1 MQNAKTIGIIEPL
14 TGPMNRISW
23 EMALKGVL
31 ARHSLIHCVDTR
43 YICNNNPGANQRL
56 NAANA
61 ANAQNEDPNQIHHAF
76 TDNGD
81 IYSLVNAVTNDN
93 SSFPGNLRENMAAR
107 WSHLLSQ
114 PVLTLF
120 LRNCLQELTQST
132 TNKPRLLLR
141 TSPKMEATET
151 ISEYMDRF
159 RKMIRLIMAN
169 PNVVAFATLD
179 TFVKQHT
186 AITNGLVTHFANQKG
201 RISDDA
207 TVTNMDQLQTLHEN
221 VEVELNYK
229 PITAIANLDI
239 SSSQTNN
246 TRPPYGWN
254 SNPNNRYNP
263 LAKAKKPV
271 PREYTCPIC
280 NGKGTH
286 WGWHCKKDPRYN
298 VFVSKDKRN
307 RQNQQREKGSKHQY
321 NNPQANMN
329 ADGNG
334 NLICQVIAALNSAAS
349 AASNHTLSNELRQ
362 ALNNAQNANNKSEQ

>member
-1 MQNAKTIGIIEPL
+1 MQNAKTIDIIEPL

-31 ARHSLIHCVDTR
+31 ARHSLIHCIDTR
-43 YICNNNPGANQRL
+43 YIRNNNPGANQRL

-93 SSFPGNLRENMAAR
+93 SSFPGNLRENMAAI
-107 WSHLLSQ
+107 SLILLNVSSNLKMV
-114 PVLTLF
+114 PPSESTCAYAVLKKLF
-120 LRNCLQELTQST
+120 AR
-132 TNKPRLLLR
+132 TNTVNDQQVK
-141 TSPKMEATET
+141 TIVKDFTNFKMEATET
-151 ISEYMDRF
+151 IGEYMDRF
-159 RKMIRLIMAN
+159 RKMIRPIMAN

-179 TFVKQHT
+179 TFVKQRT
-186 AITNGLVTHFANQKG
+186 AITDGLVTHFANQKG

-207 TVTNMDQLQTLHEN
+207 TVTNMDQLQTLLEKI
-221 VEVELNYK
+221 EVELDYK

-239 SSSQTNN
+239 SSSQTND
-246 TRPPYGWN
+246 TRPPYGRK

-271 PREYTCPIC
+271 PREYTCPTC

-286 WGWHCKKDPRYN
+286 W
-298 VFVSKDKRN
+298 
-307 RQNQQREKGSKHQY
+307 
-321 NNPQANMN
+321 
-329 ADGNG
+329 
-334 NLICQVIAALNSAAS
+334 
-349 AASNHTLSNELRQ
+349 
-362 ALNNAQNANNKSEQ
+362 